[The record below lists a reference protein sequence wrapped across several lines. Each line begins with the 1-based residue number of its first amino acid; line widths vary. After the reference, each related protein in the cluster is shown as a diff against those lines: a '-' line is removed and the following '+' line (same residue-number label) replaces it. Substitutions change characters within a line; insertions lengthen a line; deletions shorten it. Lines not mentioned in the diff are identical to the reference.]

1 MECAERIRALREDHD
16 YKQSVLAELL
26 HVAQNTYSGYE
37 NGKIEIPIQSVIILA
52 KLHLFVLLK
61 TSCILQV
68 RTLTKYLPLYSTFL
82 LLSRLYSMI
91 LEFITLKVK
100 LS

>member
-37 NGKIEIPIQSVIILA
+37 NGKIEIPVKYLVILA
-52 KLHLFVLLK
+52 
-61 TSCILQV
+61 
-68 RTLTKYLPLYSTFL
+68 
-82 LLSRLYSMI
+82 
-91 LEFITLKVK
+91 EFYNVDLNYISGISNIKNTYPVK
-100 LS
+100 